1 MKNPI
6 DEMRDLIEKLNYY
19 TKLYDEGK
27 SPISDKEWDDMYFH
41 LEKLEE
47 ETGISLGNSPTIHVD
62 YQVVNQLKK
71 VKHNHPMLSLDK
83 TKSEDDVV
91 AFLAGH
97 DGIAM
102 AKMDGLTCSL
112 YYEEGLLTSAETRGN
127 GEVGEDILQNIVRV
141 KGVPIEIPFKDK
153 LVIDGEVICTYE
165 DFEDFS
171 STYKNPR
178 NFASGS
184 IRLLDSRASAQR
196 KLTFVAWDCITGLDE
211 CKYLS
216 EKIAHLD
223 SLGFIIV
230 PFLILPVNS
239 SDKINQAISL
249 IKDMAKAFS
258 YPIDGI
264 VFKYDDCAYYQ
275 SLGATEHHFRG
286 GLAYKFYD
294 EEYETYLRNIEWSM
308 GKTGILT
315 PVAIYDDVD
324 TDDSIINRAS
334 LHNLNIMKQLL
345 GDYPFKGEKIWVCKQ
360 NEIIPQVVRAESLRE
375 NFVNG
380 NKSLDKIY
388 SIIED
393 RLLIPPTKCPI
404 CGGDTY
410 IKDDFLYCGNPN
422 CDGKFIN
429 QLEHFCG
436 KKGLDIK
443 GLSEATLQ
451 KLVDWG
457 WVGNYQELF
466 SLSNF
471 RDEWVKKPGFGEK
484 SVDKLL
490 STIEEARHCE
500 LWQFISALSIP
511 LIGSTYAKEI
521 AKRSMDWF
529 CFRECVEKNYD
540 FTAWE
545 RFGYEMNESLHRF
558 NYSQADDLAYKIL
571 DIHNSL
577 WIDPQATTPVIKFSE
592 INGKTFV
599 VTGAVHQFKNRDEVK
614 IAIETRGGKV
624 TNSVTKNTNY
634 LINNDI
640 NSTSS
645 KNVKAK
651 QLGIPIITEEQ
662 LIAML

>member
-1 MKNPI
+1 MNPV

-47 ETGISLGNSPTIHVD
+47 ETGISLGNSPTIHID

-83 TKSEDDVV
+83 TKSEDEVV
-91 AFLAGH
+91 EFLAGH

-112 YYEEGLLTSAETRGN
+112 CYEDGLLISAETRGN
-127 GEVGEDILQNIVRV
+127 GEIGEDILQNIVRV

-153 LVIDGEVICTYE
+153 LVVDGEVICTYE

-184 IRLLDSRASAQR
+184 IRLLDSRASSQR
-196 KLTFVAWDCITGLDE
+196 RLTFVAWDCITGLDE
-211 CKYLS
+211 YKNLS
-216 EKIAHLD
+216 QKIIHLD

-230 PFLILPVNS
+230 PFLVLPINN
-239 SDKINQAISL
+239 SDKINHAISL
-249 IKDMAKAFS
+249 IKGMAKDFS

-264 VFKYDDCAYYQ
+264 VFKYNNCEYYQ

-286 GLAYKFYD
+286 GLAFKFYD
-294 EEYETYLRNIEWSM
+294 EEYETNLKDIEWSM

-334 LHNLNIMKQLL
+334 LHNLNIMNQLL
-345 GDYPFKGEKIWVCKQ
+345 GKPYKGQKIWVCKQ
-360 NEIIPQVVRAESLRE
+360 NEIIPQVV
-375 NFVNG
+375 
-380 NKSLDKIY
+380 KSEISDAALTYID
-388 SIIED
+388 
-393 RLLIPPTKCPI
+393 IPAKCPV
-404 CGGDTY
+404 CGSDTY
-410 IKDDFLYCGNPN
+410 VKDDFLYCSNPN

-429 QLEHFCG
+429 QLVHFCG

-457 WVGNYQELF
+457 WINNYQELF

-471 RDEWVKKPGFGEK
+471 RDEWIKKPGFGQK

-521 AKRSMDWF
+521 AKKCKDWF
-529 CFRECVEKNYD
+529 SFREYIEKNYD
-540 FTAWE
+540 FTAWD
-545 RFGYEMNESLHRF
+545 RFGYEMNDSLHRF

-577 WIDPQATTPVIKFSE
+577 WVDPQAITPTIKFSE
-592 INGKTFV
+592 VNGKTFV
-599 VTGAVHQFKNRDEVK
+599 ITGAVRQFQNRDEVK
-614 IAIETRGGKV
+614 AAIETHGGKV
-624 TNSVTKNTNY
+624 TASVSKNTDY

-645 KNVKAK
+645 KNIKAK

>member
-1 MKNPI
+1 MNPI
-6 DEMRDLIEKLNYY
+6 DEMRELIDKLNYY
-19 TKLYDEGK
+19 TKLYDEGE

-41 LEKLEE
+41 LEELEE
-47 ETGISLGNSPTIHVD
+47 KTGISLGNSPTIHVD
-62 YQVVNQLKK
+62 YRVVNQLRK

-91 AFLAGH
+91 AFLSGH
-97 DGIAM
+97 NGIAM

-112 YYEEGLLTSAETRGN
+112 CYEEGLLVSAETRGN
-127 GEVGEDILQNIVRV
+127 GEIGEDILQNIVRV

-153 LVIDGEVICTYE
+153 LVVDGEVICTYE

-184 IRLLDSRASAQR
+184 IRLLDSRASSQR
-196 KLTFVAWDCITGLDE
+196 RLTFVAWDCITGLDE
-211 CKYLS
+211 CKNLS
-216 EKIAHLD
+216 EKILRLD
-223 SLGFIIV
+223 DLGFIIV

-239 SDKINQAISL
+239 SDKIDHAISL
-249 IKDMAKAFS
+249 IKGMAKDFS

-264 VFKYDDCAYYQ
+264 VFKYNDCAYYQ

-286 GLAYKFYD
+286 GLAFKFYD
-294 EEYETYLRNIEWSM
+294 EEYETYLRDIEWGL
-308 GKTGILT
+308 GKTGQIT

-324 TDDSIINRAS
+324 TDGSIINRAS

-345 GDYPFKGEKIWVCKQ
+345 GKPYKGQKIWVCKQ
-360 NEIIPQVVRAESLRE
+360 NEIIPQVVRSE
-375 NFVNG
+375 
-380 NKSLDKIY
+380 KSNVALTYID
-388 SIIED
+388 
-393 RLLIPPTKCPI
+393 IPAKCPV

-410 IKDDFLYCGNPN
+410 IQDDILYCGNPH
-422 CDGKFIN
+422 CDGKFVN
-429 QLEHFCG
+429 LLCHFVG

-471 RDEWVKKPGFGEK
+471 HDEWVEQPGFGPK

-490 STIEEARHCE
+490 ATIDRARDCE
-500 LWQFISALSIP
+500 LWQFIASLSIP
-511 LIGSTYAKEI
+511 LIGTTYAKEI
-521 AKRSMDWF
+521 AKRCKDWF
-529 CFRECVEKNYD
+529 SFRECIGKNYD
-540 FTAWE
+540 FTTWD
-545 RFGYEMNESLHRF
+545 RFGYEINDSIHSFDYKE
-558 NYSQADDLAYKIL
+558 ADGLAYKVL
-571 DIHNSL
+571 TIHNSL
-577 WIDPQATTPVIKFSE
+577 WIDPTETVSTVKFSE
-592 INGKTFV
+592 IAGKTFV
-599 VTGAVHQFKNRDEVK
+599 ITGAVHTFKNRDEVK
-614 IAIETRGGKV
+614 VAIETRGGKV
-624 TNSVTKNTNY
+624 TGSVSKNTNY
-634 LINNDI
+634 LVNNDI

>member
-1 MKNPI
+1 MNPV

-83 TKSEDDVV
+83 TKSEDEVV
-91 AFLAGH
+91 EFLAGH

-112 YYEEGLLTSAETRGN
+112 CYEDGLLISAETRGN
-127 GEVGEDILQNIVRV
+127 GEIGEDILQNIVRV

-153 LVIDGEVICTYE
+153 LVVDGEVICTYE

-184 IRLLDSRASAQR
+184 IRLLDSRASSQR
-196 KLTFVAWDCITGLDE
+196 RLTFVAWDCITGLDE
-211 CKYLS
+211 YKNLS
-216 EKIAHLD
+216 QKIIHLA

-230 PFLILPVNS
+230 PFLVLPINN
-239 SDKINQAISL
+239 SDKINHAISL
-249 IKDMAKAFS
+249 IKGMAKEFS

-264 VFKYDDCAYYQ
+264 VFKYNNCEYYQ

-286 GLAYKFYD
+286 GLAFKFYD
-294 EEYETYLRNIEWSM
+294 EEYETNLKDIEWSM

-334 LHNLNIMKQLL
+334 LHNLNIMNQLL
-345 GDYPFKGEKIWVCKQ
+345 GKPYKGQKIWVCKQ
-360 NEIIPQVVRAESLRE
+360 NEIIPQVVRGERSDAALTYI
-375 NFVNG
+375 
-380 NKSLDKIY
+380 D
-388 SIIED
+388 
-393 RLLIPPTKCPI
+393 IPAKCPV
-404 CGGDTY
+404 CGSDTY
-410 IKDDFLYCGNPN
+410 VKDDFLYCSNPN

-429 QLEHFCG
+429 QLVHFSG

-457 WVGNYQELF
+457 WINNYQELF

-471 RDEWVKKPGFGEK
+471 RDEWIKKPGFGQK

-521 AKRSMDWF
+521 AKKCKDWF
-529 CFRECVEKNYD
+529 SFREYIEKNYD
-540 FTAWE
+540 FTAWD
-545 RFGYEMNESLHRF
+545 RFGYEMNDSLHRF

-577 WIDPQATTPVIKFSE
+577 WVDPQATIEKTESAILNKNFVITGRLLLIQNREKL
-592 INGKTFV
+592 INIVEEK
-599 VTGAVHQFKNRDEVK
+599 
-614 IAIETRGGKV
+614 GGKV
-624 TNSVTKNTNY
+624 QSS
-634 LINNDI
+634 I
-640 NSTSS
+640 SS
-645 KNVKAK
+645 KTTYLVCNDLNSASTKFKKAK
-651 QLGIPIITEEQ
+651 ELNIPVISEEE
-662 LIAML
+662 LLKMCDYKI

>member
-1 MKNPI
+1 MNPV
-6 DEMRDLIEKLNYY
+6 DEMRDLIKKLNYY

-47 ETGISLGNSPTIHVD
+47 ETGISLGNSPTIHID

-83 TKSEDDVV
+83 TKSEDEVV
-91 AFLAGH
+91 EFLAGH

-112 YYEEGLLTSAETRGN
+112 CYENGLLISAETRGN
-127 GEVGEDILQNIVRV
+127 GETGEDILQNIVRV

-153 LVIDGEVICTYE
+153 LVVDGEVICTYE

-184 IRLLDSRASAQR
+184 IRLLDSRASSQR
-196 KLTFVAWDCITGLDE
+196 RLTFVAWDCITGLDE
-211 CKYLS
+211 YKNLS
-216 EKIAHLD
+216 QKIIHLD

-230 PFLILPVNS
+230 PFLVLPINN
-239 SDKINQAISL
+239 SDKINHAISL
-249 IKDMAKAFS
+249 IKGMAKDFS

-264 VFKYDDCAYYQ
+264 VFKYNNCEYYQ

-286 GLAYKFYD
+286 GLAFKFYD
-294 EEYETYLRNIEWSM
+294 EEYETNLKDIEWSM

-334 LHNLNIMKQLL
+334 LHNLNIMNQLL
-345 GDYPFKGEKIWVCKQ
+345 GKPYKGQKIWVCKQ
-360 NEIIPQVVRAESLRE
+360 NEIIPQVVRSER
-375 NFVNG
+375 
-380 NKSLDKIY
+380 LDAALTYI
-388 SIIED
+388 D
-393 RLLIPPTKCPI
+393 IPAKCPV
-404 CGGDTY
+404 CGSDTY
-410 IKDDFLYCGNPN
+410 IKDDFLYCSNPN

-429 QLEHFCG
+429 QLVHFCG

-457 WVGNYQELF
+457 WINNYQELF

-471 RDEWVKKPGFGEK
+471 RDEWIKKTGFGQK

-490 STIEEARHCE
+490 STIEEVRYCE

-521 AKRSMDWF
+521 AKKCKDWF
-529 CFRECVEKNYD
+529 SFREYVEKNYD
-540 FTAWE
+540 FTAWD
-545 RFGYEMNESLHRF
+545 RFGYEMNDSLHRF

-577 WIDPQATTPVIKFSE
+577 WVDPQATTQTIKFSE
-592 INGKTFV
+592 VNGKTFV
-599 VTGAVHQFKNRDEVK
+599 ITGAVRQFQNRDEVK
-614 IAIETRGGKV
+614 AAIETHGGKV
-624 TNSVTKNTNY
+624 TASVSKNTDY

-645 KNVKAK
+645 KNIKAK

>member
-1 MKNPI
+1 MNPV
-6 DEMRDLIEKLNYY
+6 DEMRDLIEKLNHY

-47 ETGISLGNSPTIHVD
+47 ETGISLGNSPTIHID
-62 YQVVNQLKK
+62 YKVVNQLKK

-83 TKSEDDVV
+83 TKSEDEVV
-91 AFLAGH
+91 EFLAGH

-112 YYEEGLLTSAETRGN
+112 CYEDGLLISAETRGN
-127 GEVGEDILQNIVRV
+127 GEIGEDILQNIVRV

-153 LVIDGEVICTYE
+153 LVVDGEVICTYE

-184 IRLLDSRASAQR
+184 IRLLDSRASSQR
-196 KLTFVAWDCITGLDE
+196 RLTFVAWDCITGLDE
-211 CKYLS
+211 YKNLS
-216 EKIAHLD
+216 QKIIHLD

-230 PFLILPVNS
+230 PFLVLPINNS
-239 SDKINQAISL
+239 NKINHAISL
-249 IKDMAKAFS
+249 IKDMAKDFS

-264 VFKYDDCAYYQ
+264 VFKYNNCEYYQ

-286 GLAYKFYD
+286 GLAFKFYD
-294 EEYETYLRNIEWSM
+294 EEYETNLKDIEWSM

-334 LHNLNIMKQLL
+334 LHNLNIMNQLL
-345 GDYPFKGEKIWVCKQ
+345 GKPYKGQKIWVCKQ
-360 NEIIPQVVRAESLRE
+360 NEIIPQVVRSER
-375 NFVNG
+375 
-380 NKSLDKIY
+380 LDAALTYI
-388 SIIED
+388 D
-393 RLLIPPTKCPI
+393 IPAKCPV
-404 CGGDTY
+404 CGSNTY
-410 IKDDFLYCGNPN
+410 VKDDFLYCSNPN

-429 QLEHFCG
+429 QLVHFCG

-457 WVGNYQELF
+457 WINNYQELF

-471 RDEWVKKPGFGEK
+471 RDEWIKKPGFGQK

-490 STIEEARHCE
+490 STIEEVRYCE

-521 AKRSMDWF
+521 AKKCKDWF
-529 CFRECVEKNYD
+529 SFREYIEKNYN
-540 FTAWE
+540 FTDWD
-545 RFGYEMNESLHRF
+545 RFGYEMNDSLHRF

-577 WIDPQATTPVIKFSE
+577 WVDPQATMPTIKFSE
-592 INGKTFV
+592 VNGKIFV
-599 VTGAVHQFKNRDEVK
+599 ITGATRQFQNRDEVK
-614 IAIETRGGKV
+614 AIIEARGGKV
-624 TNSVTKNTNY
+624 TASVSKNTDY

-640 NSTSS
+640 NSTSN
-645 KNVKAK
+645 KNIKAK

>member
-1 MKNPI
+1 MNPV

-47 ETGISLGNSPTIHVD
+47 ETGISLGNSPTIHID

-83 TKSEDDVV
+83 TKSEDEVV
-91 AFLAGH
+91 EFLAGH

-112 YYEEGLLTSAETRGN
+112 CYENGLLISAETRGN
-127 GEVGEDILQNIVRV
+127 GETGEDILQNIVRV

-153 LVIDGEVICTYE
+153 LVVDGEVICTYE

-184 IRLLDSRASAQR
+184 IRLLDSRASSQR
-196 KLTFVAWDCITGLDE
+196 RLTFVAWDCITGLDE
-211 CKYLS
+211 YKNLS
-216 EKIAHLD
+216 QKIIHLD

-230 PFLILPVNS
+230 PFLVLPINN
-239 SDKINQAISL
+239 SDKINHAISL
-249 IKDMAKAFS
+249 IKGMAKDFS

-264 VFKYDDCAYYQ
+264 VFKYNNCEYYQ

-286 GLAYKFYD
+286 GLAFKFYD
-294 EEYETYLRNIEWSM
+294 EEYETNLKDIEWSM

-334 LHNLNIMKQLL
+334 LHNLNIMNQLL
-345 GDYPFKGEKIWVCKQ
+345 GKPYKGQKIWVCKQ
-360 NEIIPQVVRAESLRE
+360 NEIIPQVVRSER
-375 NFVNG
+375 
-380 NKSLDKIY
+380 LDAALTYI
-388 SIIED
+388 D
-393 RLLIPPTKCPI
+393 IPAKCPV
-404 CGGDTY
+404 CGSDTY
-410 IKDDFLYCGNPN
+410 IKDDFLYCSNPN

-429 QLEHFCG
+429 QLVHFCG

-457 WVGNYQELF
+457 WINNYQELF

-471 RDEWVKKPGFGEK
+471 RDEWIKKTGFGQK

-490 STIEEARHCE
+490 STIEEVRYCE

-521 AKRSMDWF
+521 AKKCKDWF
-529 CFRECVEKNYD
+529 SFREYVEKNYD
-540 FTAWE
+540 FTAWD
-545 RFGYEMNESLHRF
+545 RFGYEMNDSLHRF

-577 WIDPQATTPVIKFSE
+577 WVDPQATTQTIKFSE
-592 INGKTFV
+592 VNGKTFV
-599 VTGAVHQFKNRDEVK
+599 ITGAVRQFQNRDEVK
-614 IAIETRGGKV
+614 AAIETHGGKV
-624 TNSVTKNTNY
+624 TASVSKNTDY

-645 KNVKAK
+645 KNIKAK

>member
-1 MKNPI
+1 MNPV

-41 LEKLEE
+41 LEKLEK
-47 ETGISLGNSPTIHVD
+47 ETGISLGNSPTIHID

-83 TKSEDDVV
+83 TKSEDEVV
-91 AFLAGH
+91 EFLAGH

-112 YYEEGLLTSAETRGN
+112 CYEDGLLISAETRGN
-127 GEVGEDILQNIVRV
+127 GEIGEDILQNIVRV

-153 LVIDGEVICTYE
+153 LVVDGEVICTYE

-184 IRLLDSRASAQR
+184 IRLLDSRASSQR
-196 KLTFVAWDCITGLDE
+196 RLTFVAWDCITGLDE
-211 CKYLS
+211 YKNLS
-216 EKIAHLD
+216 QKIIHLD

-230 PFLILPVNS
+230 PFLVLPINN
-239 SDKINQAISL
+239 SDKINHAISL
-249 IKDMAKAFS
+249 IKGMAKDFS

-264 VFKYDDCAYYQ
+264 VFKYNNCKYYQ

-286 GLAYKFYD
+286 GLAFKFYD
-294 EEYETYLRNIEWSM
+294 EEYETNLKDIEWSM

-334 LHNLNIMKQLL
+334 LHNLNIMNQLL
-345 GDYPFKGEKIWVCKQ
+345 GKPYKGQKIWVCKQ
-360 NEIIPQVVRAESLRE
+360 NEIIPQVVRSER
-375 NFVNG
+375 
-380 NKSLDKIY
+380 LDAALIY
-388 SIIED
+388 ID
-393 RLLIPPTKCPI
+393 IPAKCPI
-404 CGGDTY
+404 CGSDTY
-410 IKDDFLYCGNPN
+410 VKDDFLYCSNPN

-429 QLEHFCG
+429 QLVHFCG

-457 WVGNYQELF
+457 WINNYQELF

-471 RDEWVKKPGFGEK
+471 RDEWIKKPGFGQK

-490 STIEEARHCE
+490 STIEEVRYCE

-521 AKRSMDWF
+521 AKKCKDWF
-529 CFRECVEKNYD
+529 SFREYVEKNYD
-540 FTAWE
+540 FTAWD
-545 RFGYEMNESLHRF
+545 RFGYEMNDSLHRF

-577 WIDPQATTPVIKFSE
+577 WIDPQATMPTIKFSE
-592 INGKTFV
+592 VNGKIFV
-599 VTGAVHQFKNRDEVK
+599 ITGATRQFQNRDEVK
-614 IAIETRGGKV
+614 AAIEAHGGKV
-624 TNSVTKNTNY
+624 TASVSKNTDY

-645 KNVKAK
+645 KNIKAK

>member
-1 MKNPI
+1 MNPV
-6 DEMRDLIEKLNYY
+6 DEMRDLIEKLNHY

-47 ETGISLGNSPTIHVD
+47 ETGISLGNSPTIHID

-83 TKSEDDVV
+83 TKSEDEVV
-91 AFLAGH
+91 EFLAGH

-112 YYEEGLLTSAETRGN
+112 CYEDGLLISAETRGN
-127 GEVGEDILQNIVRV
+127 GEIGEDILQNIVRV

-153 LVIDGEVICTYE
+153 LVVDGEVICTYE

-184 IRLLDSRASAQR
+184 IRLLDSRASSQR
-196 KLTFVAWDCITGLDE
+196 RLTFVAWDCITGLDE
-211 CKYLS
+211 YKNLS
-216 EKIAHLD
+216 QKIIHLD

-230 PFLILPVNS
+230 PFLVLPINN
-239 SDKINQAISL
+239 SDKINHAISL
-249 IKDMAKAFS
+249 IKGMAKDFS

-264 VFKYDDCAYYQ
+264 VFKYNNCEYYQ

-286 GLAYKFYD
+286 GLAFKFYD
-294 EEYETYLRNIEWSM
+294 EEYETNLKDIEWSM

-334 LHNLNIMKQLL
+334 LHNLNIMNQIL
-345 GDYPFKGEKIWVCKQ
+345 GKPYKGQKIWVCKQ
-360 NEIIPQVVRAESLRE
+360 NEIIPQVV
-375 NFVNG
+375 
-380 NKSLDKIY
+380 KSERSDAALTYID
-388 SIIED
+388 
-393 RLLIPPTKCPI
+393 IPAKCPI
-404 CGGDTY
+404 CGSDTY
-410 IKDDFLYCGNPN
+410 IKDDFLYCSNPN

-429 QLEHFCG
+429 QLVHFCG

-457 WVGNYQELF
+457 WINNYQELF

-471 RDEWVKKPGFGEK
+471 RDEWIKKPGFGQK

-490 STIEEARHCE
+490 STIEEVRYCE

-521 AKRSMDWF
+521 AKKCKDWF
-529 CFRECVEKNYD
+529 SFREYIEKNYD
-540 FTAWE
+540 FTDWD
-545 RFGYEMNESLHRF
+545 RFGYEMNDSLHRF

-577 WIDPQATTPVIKFSE
+577 WIDPQGTTPTIKFSE
-592 INGKTFV
+592 VNGKTFV
-599 VTGAVHQFKNRDEVK
+599 ITGAVHQFQNRDEVK
-614 IAIETRGGKV
+614 TVIETHGGKV
-624 TNSVTKNTNY
+624 TASVSKNTDY

-645 KNVKAK
+645 KNIKAK

>member
-1 MKNPI
+1 MNPV

-41 LEKLEE
+41 LKKLEE

-83 TKSEDDVV
+83 TKSEDEVV
-91 AFLAGH
+91 EFLAGH

-112 YYEEGLLTSAETRGN
+112 CYEDGLLISAETRGN
-127 GEVGEDILQNIVRV
+127 GEIGEDILQNIVRV

-153 LVIDGEVICTYE
+153 LVVDGEVICTYE

-184 IRLLDSRASAQR
+184 IRLLDSRASSQR
-196 KLTFVAWDCITGLDE
+196 RLTFVAWDCITGLDE
-211 CKYLS
+211 YKNLS
-216 EKIAHLD
+216 QKIIHLD

-230 PFLILPVNS
+230 PFLVLPINN
-239 SDKINQAISL
+239 SDKINHAISL
-249 IKDMAKAFS
+249 IKGMAKDFS

-264 VFKYDDCAYYQ
+264 VFKYNNCEYYQ

-286 GLAYKFYD
+286 GLAFKFYD
-294 EEYETYLRNIEWSM
+294 EEYETNLKDIEWSM

-334 LHNLNIMKQLL
+334 LHNLNIMNQLL
-345 GDYPFKGEKIWVCKQ
+345 GKPYKGQKIWVCKQ
-360 NEIIPQVVRAESLRE
+360 NEIIPQVVRSER
-375 NFVNG
+375 
-380 NKSLDKIY
+380 LDAALTYI
-388 SIIED
+388 D
-393 RLLIPPTKCPI
+393 IPAKCPV
-404 CGGDTY
+404 CGSDTY
-410 IKDDFLYCGNPN
+410 IKDDFLYCSNPN

-429 QLEHFCG
+429 QLVHFCG

-457 WVGNYQELF
+457 WINNYQELF

-471 RDEWVKKPGFGEK
+471 RDEWIKKPGFGQK

-521 AKRSMDWF
+521 AKKCKDWF
-529 CFRECVEKNYD
+529 SFREYIEKNYD
-540 FTAWE
+540 FTDWD
-545 RFGYEMNESLHRF
+545 RFGYEMNDSLHRF

-577 WIDPQATTPVIKFSE
+577 WVDPQVTMPTIKFSE
-592 INGKTFV
+592 VNGKTFV
-599 VTGAVHQFKNRDEVK
+599 ITGAVRQFQNRDEVK
-614 IAIETRGGKV
+614 AAIEAHGGKV
-624 TNSVTKNTNY
+624 TASVSKNTDY

-645 KNVKAK
+645 KNIKAK

>member
-1 MKNPI
+1 MNPV
-6 DEMRDLIEKLNYY
+6 DEMRDLIEKLNHY

-41 LEKLEE
+41 LKKLEE
-47 ETGISLGNSPTIHVD
+47 ETGISLGNSPTIHID

-83 TKSEDDVV
+83 TKSEDEVV
-91 AFLAGH
+91 EFLAGH
-97 DGIAM
+97 EGIAM

-112 YYEEGLLTSAETRGN
+112 CYEDGLLISAETRGN
-127 GEVGEDILQNIVRV
+127 GEIGEDILQNIVRV

-153 LVIDGEVICTYE
+153 LVVDGEVICTYE

-184 IRLLDSRASAQR
+184 IRLLDSRASSQR
-196 KLTFVAWDCITGLDE
+196 RLTFVAWDCITGLDE
-211 CKYLS
+211 YKNLS
-216 EKIAHLD
+216 QKIIHLD

-230 PFLILPVNS
+230 PFLVLPINN
-239 SDKINQAISL
+239 SDKINHAISL
-249 IKDMAKAFS
+249 IKGMAKDFS

-264 VFKYDDCAYYQ
+264 VFKYNNCEYYR

-286 GLAYKFYD
+286 GLAFKFYD
-294 EEYETYLRNIEWSM
+294 EEYETNLKDIEWSM

-334 LHNLNIMKQLL
+334 LHNLNIMNQLL
-345 GDYPFKGEKIWVCKQ
+345 GKPYKGQKIWVCKQ
-360 NEIIPQVVRAESLRE
+360 NEIIPQVVRSERSDAALTYI
-375 NFVNG
+375 
-380 NKSLDKIY
+380 D
-388 SIIED
+388 
-393 RLLIPPTKCPI
+393 IPAKCPV
-404 CGGDTY
+404 CGSDTY
-410 IKDDFLYCGNPN
+410 VKDDFLYCSNPN

-429 QLEHFCG
+429 QLVHFCG

-457 WVGNYQELF
+457 WINNYQELF

-471 RDEWVKKPGFGEK
+471 RDEWIKKSGFGQK

-521 AKRSMDWF
+521 AKKCKDWF
-529 CFRECVEKNYD
+529 SFREYVEKNYD
-540 FTAWE
+540 FTAWD
-545 RFGYEMNESLHRF
+545 RFGYEMNDSLHRF
-558 NYSQADDLAYKIL
+558 NYSQANDLAYKIL

-577 WIDPQATTPVIKFSE
+577 WVDPQATTQTIKFSE
-592 INGKTFV
+592 VNGKTFV
-599 VTGAVHQFKNRDEVK
+599 ITGAVRQFQNRDEVK
-614 IAIETRGGKV
+614 AAIETHGGKV
-624 TNSVTKNTNY
+624 TASVSKNTDY

-645 KNVKAK
+645 KNIKAK

>member
-1 MKNPI
+1 MNPI
-6 DEMRDLIEKLNYY
+6 DEMNELIEKLNYY
-19 TKLYDEGK
+19 TKLYDEGN
-27 SPISDKEWDDMYFH
+27 PAISDKEWDDMYFRLEQ
-41 LEKLEE
+41 LEK
-47 ETGISLGNSPTIHVD
+47 ETGITLANSPTAKID
-62 YQVVNQLKK
+62 YQVVNKLNK
-71 VKHNHPMLSLDK
+71 VTHNHPMLSLDK
-83 TKSEDDVV
+83 TKSIDDVLI
-91 AFLAGH
+91 FLNKK
-97 DGIAM
+97 DGIVM
-102 AKMDGLTCSL
+102 AKMDGLTCSIRYL
-112 YYEEGLLTSAETRGN
+112 DGKLVSAETRGN
-127 GEVGEDILQNIVRV
+127 GIIGEDITHNIKFV
-141 KGVPIEIPFKDK
+141 KDVPLEIPIKNE
-153 LVIDGEVICTYE
+153 VIVDGEVICNYE

-184 IRLLDSRASAQR
+184 IRLLDSRASSQR
-196 KLTFVAWDCITGLDE
+196 RLTFVAWDCITGLDE
-211 CKYLS
+211 CKTLS
-216 EKIAHLD
+216 EKLVKLGN
-223 SLGFIIV
+223 LGFMFV
-230 PFLILPVNS
+230 PFLVLPADMTTNTAH
-239 SDKINQAISL
+239 IEHAISL
-249 IKDMAKAFS
+249 IKKNAQDYFD
-258 YPIDGI
+258 PIDGI

-294 EEYETYLRNIEWSM
+294 EEYETNLRDIEWSM

-334 LHNLNIMKQLL
+334 LHNLNIMNQLL
-345 GDYPFKGEKIWVCKQ
+345 GKPYKGQKIWVCKQ
-360 NEIIPQVVRAESLRE
+360 NEIIPQVV
-375 NFVNG
+375 
-380 NKSLDKIY
+380 KSEKSNVALTYID
-388 SIIED
+388 
-393 RLLIPPTKCPI
+393 IPAKCPV

-410 IKDDFLYCGNPN
+410 VKDDFLYCGNLN

-429 QLEHFCG
+429 QLVHFCG

-592 INGKTFV
+592 VNGKTFV
-599 VTGAVHQFKNRDEVK
+599 VTGSVHQFKNRDEVK

>member
-1 MKNPI
+1 MNPV

-27 SPISDKEWDDMYFH
+27 SPISDKKWDDMYFH
-41 LEKLEE
+41 LKKLEE

-83 TKSEDDVV
+83 TKSEDEVV
-91 AFLAGH
+91 EFLAGH

-112 YYEEGLLTSAETRGN
+112 CYEDGLLISAETRGN
-127 GEVGEDILQNIVRV
+127 GEIGEDILQNIVRV

-153 LVIDGEVICTYE
+153 LVVDGEVICTYE

-196 KLTFVAWDCITGLDE
+196 RLTFVAWDCITGLDE
-211 CKYLS
+211 HKNLS
-216 EKIAHLD
+216 QKIIHLD

-230 PFLILPVNS
+230 PFLVLPINN
-239 SDKINQAISL
+239 SDKINHAISL
-249 IKDMAKAFS
+249 IKGMAKDFS

-264 VFKYDDCAYYQ
+264 VFKYNNCEYYQ

-286 GLAYKFYD
+286 GLAFKFYD
-294 EEYETYLRNIEWSM
+294 EEYETNLKDIEWSM

-334 LHNLNIMKQLL
+334 LHNLNIMNQLL
-345 GDYPFKGEKIWVCKQ
+345 GKPYKGQKIWVCKQ
-360 NEIIPQVVRAESLRE
+360 NEIIPQVV
-375 NFVNG
+375 
-380 NKSLDKIY
+380 KSEISDAALTYID
-388 SIIED
+388 
-393 RLLIPPTKCPI
+393 IPAKRPV
-404 CGGDTY
+404 CGSDTY
-410 IKDDFLYCGNPN
+410 VKDDFLYCSNPN

-429 QLEHFCG
+429 QLVHFCG

-457 WVGNYQELF
+457 WINNYQELF
-466 SLSNF
+466 SLYNF
-471 RDEWVKKPGFGEK
+471 RDEWVKKPGFGQK

-490 STIEEARHCE
+490 STIEEVRHCE

-521 AKRSMDWF
+521 AKKCKDWF
-529 CFRECVEKNYD
+529 SFREYIEKNYD
-540 FTAWE
+540 FTAWD
-545 RFGYEMNESLHRF
+545 RFGYEMNDSLHRF

-577 WIDPQATTPVIKFSE
+577 WVDPQATIEKTESAILNKNFVITGRLLLIQNREKL
-592 INGKTFV
+592 INIVEEK
-599 VTGAVHQFKNRDEVK
+599 
-614 IAIETRGGKV
+614 GGKV
-624 TNSVTKNTNY
+624 QSS
-634 LINNDI
+634 I
-640 NSTSS
+640 SS
-645 KNVKAK
+645 KTTYLVCNDLNSASTKFKKAK
-651 QLGIPIITEEQ
+651 ELNIPVISEEE
-662 LIAML
+662 LLKMCDYKI

>member
-1 MKNPI
+1 
-6 DEMRDLIEKLNYY
+6 
-19 TKLYDEGK
+19 
-27 SPISDKEWDDMYFH
+27 
-41 LEKLEE
+41 
-47 ETGISLGNSPTIHVD
+47 
-62 YQVVNQLKK
+62 
-71 VKHNHPMLSLDK
+71 MLSLDK
-83 TKSEDDVV
+83 TKSIDDVLV
-91 AFLAGH
+91 FLNKK
-97 DGIAM
+97 DGIVM
-102 AKMDGLTCSL
+102 AKMDGLTCSIRYL
-112 YYEEGLLTSAETRGN
+112 DGKLVSAETRGN
-127 GEVGEDILQNIVRV
+127 GIIGEDITHNIKFV
-141 KGVPIEIPFKDK
+141 KDVPLEIPIKNE
-153 LVIDGEVICTYE
+153 VIVDGEVICNYE

-184 IRLLDSRASAQR
+184 IRLLDSRASSQR
-196 KLTFVAWDCITGLDE
+196 RLTFVAWDCITGLDE
-211 CKYLS
+211 CKTLS
-216 EKIAHLD
+216 EKLVKLGN
-223 SLGFIIV
+223 LGFMFV
-230 PFLILPVNS
+230 PFLVLPADMTTNTAH
-239 SDKINQAISL
+239 IEHAISL
-249 IKDMAKAFS
+249 IKKNAQD
-258 YPIDGI
+258 YLDPIDGI

-294 EEYETYLRNIEWSM
+294 EEYETHLRNIEWSM
-308 GKTGILT
+308 GKTGQLT
-315 PVAIYDDVD
+315 PVAIFDPVDDEESVVE
-324 TDDSIINRAS
+324 RAS
-334 LHNLNIMKQLL
+334 LHNLSIMKQIL
-345 GDYPFKGEKIWVCKQ
+345 GYPYSGQPIKIIKANQ
-360 NEIIPQVVRAESLRE
+360 IIPQVVW
-375 NFVNG
+375 G
-380 NKSLDKIY
+380 QKIEPNPY
-388 SIIED
+388 SYWE
-393 RLLIPPTKCPI
+393 PPCKCPI

-490 STIEEARHCE
+490 FTIEEARHCE

-558 NYSQADDLAYKIL
+558 NYLQADDLAYKIL

-592 INGKTFV
+592 VNGKTFV
-599 VTGAVHQFKNRDEVK
+599 VTGSVHQFKNRDEVK

>member
-1 MKNPI
+1 MNPV
-6 DEMRDLIEKLNYY
+6 DEMRDLIEKLNHY

-47 ETGISLGNSPTIHVD
+47 ETGISLGNSPTIHID

-83 TKSEDDVV
+83 TKSEDEVV
-91 AFLAGH
+91 EFLASH

-112 YYEEGLLTSAETRGN
+112 CYENGLLISAETRGN
-127 GEVGEDILQNIVRV
+127 GETGEDILQNIVRV

-153 LVIDGEVICTYE
+153 LVVDGEVICTYE

-184 IRLLDSRASAQR
+184 IRLLDSRASSQR
-196 KLTFVAWDCITGLDE
+196 RLTFVAWDCITGLDE
-211 CKYLS
+211 YKNLS
-216 EKIAHLD
+216 QKIIHLD
-223 SLGFIIV
+223 NLGFIIV
-230 PFLILPVNS
+230 PFLVLPINS
-239 SDKINQAISL
+239 SDKINHTISL
-249 IKDMAKAFS
+249 IKDMAKDFS

-264 VFKYDDCAYYQ
+264 VFKYNNCEYYQ

-286 GLAYKFYD
+286 GLAFKFYD
-294 EEYETYLRNIEWSM
+294 EEYETNLKDIEWSM

-334 LHNLNIMKQLL
+334 LHNLNIMNQLL
-345 GDYPFKGEKIWVCKQ
+345 GKPYKGQKIWVCKQ
-360 NEIIPQVVRAESLRE
+360 NEIIPQVVRSERSDVALTYI
-375 NFVNG
+375 
-380 NKSLDKIY
+380 D
-388 SIIED
+388 
-393 RLLIPPTKCPI
+393 IPVKCPV
-404 CGGDTY
+404 CGSDTY
-410 IKDDFLYCGNPN
+410 VKDDLVYCSNPS

-429 QLEHFCG
+429 QLVHFCG

-457 WVGNYQELF
+457 WINNYQELF

-471 RDEWVKKPGFGEK
+471 RDEWIKKPGFGQK

-511 LIGSTYAKEI
+511 LIGSTYAKEV
-521 AKRSMDWF
+521 AKKCKDWF
-529 CFRECVEKNYD
+529 SFREYIEKNYD
-540 FTAWE
+540 FTDWD
-545 RFGYEMNESLHRF
+545 RFGYEMNDSLHRF

-577 WIDPQATTPVIKFSE
+577 WIDPQGTTPTIKFSE
-592 INGKTFV
+592 VNGKTFV
-599 VTGAVHQFKNRDEVK
+599 ITGAVRQFQNRDEVK
-614 IAIETRGGKV
+614 AAIETHGGKV
-624 TNSVTKNTNY
+624 TASVSKNTDY

-645 KNVKAK
+645 KNIKAK

>member
-1 MKNPI
+1 MNPV

-41 LEKLEE
+41 LKKLEE
-47 ETGISLGNSPTIHVD
+47 ETGISLGNSPTIHID

-83 TKSEDDVV
+83 TKSEDEVV
-91 AFLAGH
+91 EFLAGH

-112 YYEEGLLTSAETRGN
+112 CYENGLLISAETRGN
-127 GEVGEDILQNIVRV
+127 GEIGEDILQNIVRV

-153 LVIDGEVICTYE
+153 LVVDGEVICTYE

-184 IRLLDSRASAQR
+184 IRLLDSRASSQR
-196 KLTFVAWDCITGLDE
+196 RLTFVAWDCITGLDE
-211 CKYLS
+211 YKNLS
-216 EKIAHLD
+216 QKIIHLD

-230 PFLILPVNS
+230 PLLVLPINN
-239 SDKINQAISL
+239 SDKINHAISL
-249 IKDMAKAFS
+249 IKGMAKDFS

-264 VFKYDDCAYYQ
+264 VFKYNNCEYYQ

-286 GLAYKFYD
+286 GLAFKFYD
-294 EEYETYLRNIEWSM
+294 EEYETNLKDIEWSM

-334 LHNLNIMKQLL
+334 LHNLNIMNQLL
-345 GDYPFKGEKIWVCKQ
+345 GKPYKGQKIWVCKQ
-360 NEIIPQVVRAESLRE
+360 NEIIPQVV
-375 NFVNG
+375 
-380 NKSLDKIY
+380 KSERSDVALTYID
-388 SIIED
+388 
-393 RLLIPPTKCPI
+393 IPAKCPV
-404 CGGDTY
+404 CGSDTY
-410 IKDDFLYCGNPN
+410 VKDDFLYCSNPN

-429 QLEHFCG
+429 QLVHFCG

-457 WVGNYQELF
+457 WINNYQELF

-471 RDEWVKKPGFGEK
+471 RDEWIEKPGFGQK

-521 AKRSMDWF
+521 AKKCKDWF
-529 CFRECVEKNYD
+529 SFREYIEKNYD
-540 FTAWE
+540 FTAWD
-545 RFGYEMNESLHRF
+545 RFGYEMNDSLHRF

-577 WIDPQATTPVIKFSE
+577 WIDPQVTTPTIKFSE
-592 INGKTFV
+592 VNGKTFV
-599 VTGAVHQFKNRDEVK
+599 ITGAVHQFKNRDEVK
-614 IAIETRGGKV
+614 AIIETHGGKV
-624 TNSVTKNTNY
+624 TSSVSKNTDY

-645 KNVKAK
+645 KNIKAK

>member
-1 MKNPI
+1 MKTPI

-19 TKLYDEGK
+19 TKLYDEGHP
-27 SPISDKEWDDMYFH
+27 SISDKEWDDMYFH

-83 TKSEDDVV
+83 TKSENEVA
-91 AFLAGH
+91 AFLANH

-112 YYEEGLLTSAETRGN
+112 FYEDGLLTSAETRGN

-153 LVIDGEVICTYE
+153 LVVDGEVICTYE

-286 GLAYKFYD
+286 GLAFKFYD
-294 EEYETYLRNIEWSM
+294 EEYETYLRDIEWSM

-334 LHNLNIMKQLL
+334 LHNLNIMNQLL
-345 GDYPFKGEKIWVCKQ
+345 GKPYKGQKIWVCKQ
-360 NEIIPQVVRAESLRE
+360 NEIIPQVVRSE
-375 NFVNG
+375 
-380 NKSLDKIY
+380 KSNVALTYID
-388 SIIED
+388 
-393 RLLIPPTKCPI
+393 IPAKCPV

-429 QLEHFCG
+429 LLNHFVG

-457 WVGNYQELF
+457 WVNNYHELF
-466 SLSNF
+466 TLENY
-471 RDEWVKKPGFGEK
+471 RNEWINKPGFGEK

-490 STIEEARHCE
+490 ATIQDARDCE

-511 LIGSTYAKEI
+511 NIGSTYAKEM
-521 AKRSMDWF
+521 AKKEPDWHNI
-529 CFRECVEKNYD
+529 REDIEGGYD
-540 FTAWE
+540 FTNWSG
-545 RFGYEMNESLHRF
+545 FGIVMDESLHNF
-558 NYSQADDLAYKIL
+558 NYKDADELVQNVLYL
-571 DIHNSL
+571 HNSL
-577 WIDPQATTPVIKFSE
+577 WIDPDKPVEKIESAV
-592 INGKTFV
+592 NGKVFV
-599 VTGAVHQFKNRDEVK
+599 VTGAVHTFKNRDEVK
-614 IAIETRGGKV
+614 AAIETKGGKV

>member
-1 MKNPI
+1 MNPV
-6 DEMRDLIEKLNYY
+6 DEMRDLIEKLNHY

-47 ETGISLGNSPTIHVD
+47 ETGISLGNSPTIHID
-62 YQVVNQLKK
+62 YKVVNQLKK

-83 TKSEDDVV
+83 TKSEDEVV
-91 AFLAGH
+91 EFLAGH

-112 YYEEGLLTSAETRGN
+112 CYEDGLLISAETRGN
-127 GEVGEDILQNIVRV
+127 GEIGEDILQNIVRV

-153 LVIDGEVICTYE
+153 LVVDGEVICTYE

-184 IRLLDSRASAQR
+184 IRLLDSRASSQR
-196 KLTFVAWDCITGLDE
+196 RLTFVAWDCITGLDE
-211 CKYLS
+211 YKNLS
-216 EKIAHLD
+216 QKIIHLD

-230 PFLILPVNS
+230 PFLVLPINN
-239 SDKINQAISL
+239 SDKINHAISL
-249 IKDMAKAFS
+249 IKDMAKDFS

-264 VFKYDDCAYYQ
+264 VFKYNNCEYYQ

-286 GLAYKFYD
+286 GLAFKFYD
-294 EEYETYLRNIEWSM
+294 EEYETNLKDIEWSM

-334 LHNLNIMKQLL
+334 LHNLNIMNQLL
-345 GDYPFKGEKIWVCKQ
+345 GKPYKGQKIWVCKQ
-360 NEIIPQVVRAESLRE
+360 NEIIPQVVRSER
-375 NFVNG
+375 
-380 NKSLDKIY
+380 LDAALTYI
-388 SIIED
+388 D
-393 RLLIPPTKCPI
+393 IPAKCPV
-404 CGGDTY
+404 CGSDTY
-410 IKDDFLYCGNPN
+410 VKDDFLYCSNPN

-429 QLEHFCG
+429 QLVHFCG

-457 WVGNYQELF
+457 WINNYQELF

-471 RDEWVKKPGFGEK
+471 RDEWIKKPGFGQK

-490 STIEEARHCE
+490 STIEEVRYCE

-521 AKRSMDWF
+521 AKKCKDWF
-529 CFRECVEKNYD
+529 SFREYIEKNYD
-540 FTAWE
+540 FTDWD
-545 RFGYEMNESLHRF
+545 RFGYEMNDSLHRF

-571 DIHNSL
+571 DVHNSL
-577 WIDPQATTPVIKFSE
+577 WVDPQGTTPIIKFSE
-592 INGKTFV
+592 VNGKTFV
-599 VTGAVHQFKNRDEVK
+599 ITGAVRQFQNRDEVK
-614 IAIETRGGKV
+614 AAIETHGGKV
-624 TNSVTKNTNY
+624 TASVSKNTDY

-645 KNVKAK
+645 KNIKAK

>member
-1 MKNPI
+1 MNPV

-47 ETGISLGNSPTIHVD
+47 ETGISLGNSPTIHID

-83 TKSEDDVV
+83 TKSEDEVV
-91 AFLAGH
+91 EFLAGH

-112 YYEEGLLTSAETRGN
+112 CYEDGLLISAETRGN
-127 GEVGEDILQNIVRV
+127 GEIGEDILQNIVRV

-153 LVIDGEVICTYE
+153 LVVDGEVICTYE

-184 IRLLDSRASAQR
+184 IRLLDSRASSQR
-196 KLTFVAWDCITGLDE
+196 RLTFVAWDCITGLDE
-211 CKYLS
+211 YKNLS
-216 EKIAHLD
+216 QKIIHLD

-230 PFLILPVNS
+230 PFLVLPINN
-239 SDKINQAISL
+239 SDKINHAISL
-249 IKDMAKAFS
+249 IKDMAKDFS

-264 VFKYDDCAYYQ
+264 VFKYNDCEYYQ

-286 GLAYKFYD
+286 GLAFKFYD
-294 EEYETYLRNIEWSM
+294 EEYETNLKDIEWSM

-334 LHNLNIMKQLL
+334 LHNLNIMNQLL
-345 GDYPFKGEKIWVCKQ
+345 GKPYKGQKIWVCKQ
-360 NEIIPQVVRAESLRE
+360 NEIIPQVVRSER
-375 NFVNG
+375 
-380 NKSLDKIY
+380 LDAALTYI
-388 SIIED
+388 D
-393 RLLIPPTKCPI
+393 IPAKCPV
-404 CGGDTY
+404 CGSDTY
-410 IKDDFLYCGNPN
+410 VKDDFLYCSNPN

-429 QLEHFCG
+429 QLVHFCG

-457 WVGNYQELF
+457 WINNYQELF
-466 SLSNF
+466 SLSIF
-471 RDEWVKKPGFGEK
+471 RDEWIKKPGFGQK

-490 STIEEARHCE
+490 STIEEVRYCE

-521 AKRSMDWF
+521 AKKCKDWF
-529 CFRECVEKNYD
+529 SFREYVEKNYD
-540 FTAWE
+540 FTAWD
-545 RFGYEMNESLHRF
+545 RFGYEMNDSLHRF

-577 WIDPQATTPVIKFSE
+577 WVDPQATMPTIKFSE
-592 INGKTFV
+592 VNGKTFV
-599 VTGAVHQFKNRDEVK
+599 ITGAVRQFQNRDEVK
-614 IAIETRGGKV
+614 AAIEAHGGKV
-624 TNSVTKNTNY
+624 TASVSKNTDY

-645 KNVKAK
+645 KNIKAK
-651 QLGIPIITEEQ
+651 QLGVPIITEEQ

>member
-1 MKNPI
+1 MNPV
-6 DEMRDLIEKLNYY
+6 DEMRDLIEKLNHY

-41 LEKLEE
+41 LKKLEE
-47 ETGISLGNSPTIHVD
+47 ETGISLGNSPTIHID

-83 TKSEDDVV
+83 TKSEDEVV
-91 AFLAGH
+91 EFLAGH

-112 YYEEGLLTSAETRGN
+112 CYEDGLLISAETRGN
-127 GEVGEDILQNIVRV
+127 GEIGEDILQNIVRV

-153 LVIDGEVICTYE
+153 LVVDGEVICTYE

-184 IRLLDSRASAQR
+184 IRLLDSRASSQR
-196 KLTFVAWDCITGLDE
+196 RLTFVAWDCITGLDE
-211 CKYLS
+211 YKNLS
-216 EKIAHLD
+216 QKIIHLD

-230 PFLILPVNS
+230 PFLVLPINN
-239 SDKINQAISL
+239 SDKINHAISL
-249 IKDMAKAFS
+249 IKGMAKDFS

-264 VFKYDDCAYYQ
+264 VFKYNNCEYYQ

-286 GLAYKFYD
+286 GLAFKFYD
-294 EEYETYLRNIEWSM
+294 EEHETNLKDIEWSM

-334 LHNLNIMKQLL
+334 LHNLNIMNQLL
-345 GDYPFKGEKIWVCKQ
+345 GKPYKGQKIWVCKQ
-360 NEIIPQVVRAESLRE
+360 NEIIPQVVRSERSDAALTYI
-375 NFVNG
+375 
-380 NKSLDKIY
+380 D
-388 SIIED
+388 
-393 RLLIPPTKCPI
+393 IPAKCPV
-404 CGGDTY
+404 CGSDTY
-410 IKDDFLYCGNPN
+410 VKDDFLYCSNPN

-429 QLEHFCG
+429 QLVHFCG

-457 WVGNYQELF
+457 WINNYQELF

-471 RDEWVKKPGFGEK
+471 RDEWIKKPGFGQK

-521 AKRSMDWF
+521 AKKCKDWF
-529 CFRECVEKNYD
+529 SFREYIEKNYD
-540 FTAWE
+540 FTAWD
-545 RFGYEMNESLHRF
+545 RFGYEMNDSLHRF

-577 WIDPQATTPVIKFSE
+577 WVDPQATTPTIKFSE
-592 INGKTFV
+592 VNGKTFV
-599 VTGAVHQFKNRDEVK
+599 ITGAVRQFQNRDEVK
-614 IAIETRGGKV
+614 AAIETHGGKV
-624 TNSVTKNTNY
+624 TASVSKNTDY

-645 KNVKAK
+645 KNIKAK

>member
-1 MKNPI
+1 
-6 DEMRDLIEKLNYY
+6 
-19 TKLYDEGK
+19 
-27 SPISDKEWDDMYFH
+27 
-41 LEKLEE
+41 
-47 ETGISLGNSPTIHVD
+47 
-62 YQVVNQLKK
+62 
-71 VKHNHPMLSLDK
+71 
-83 TKSEDDVV
+83 
-91 AFLAGH
+91 
-97 DGIAM
+97 
-102 AKMDGLTCSL
+102 MDGLTCSL
-112 YYEEGLLTSAETRGN
+112 CYEDGLLISAETRGN
-127 GEVGEDILQNIVRV
+127 GEIGEDILQNIVRI

-153 LVIDGEVICTYE
+153 LVVDGEVICTYE

-184 IRLLDSRASAQR
+184 IRLLDSRASSQR
-196 KLTFVAWDCITGLDE
+196 RLTFVAWDCITGLDE
-211 CKYLS
+211 YKNLS
-216 EKIAHLD
+216 QKIIHLD

-230 PFLILPVNS
+230 PFLVLPINN
-239 SDKINQAISL
+239 SDKINHAISL
-249 IKDMAKAFS
+249 IKGMAKDFS

-264 VFKYDDCAYYQ
+264 VFKYNNCEYYQ

-286 GLAYKFYD
+286 GLAFKFYD
-294 EEYETYLRNIEWSM
+294 EEYETNLKDIEWSM

-334 LHNLNIMKQLL
+334 LHNLNIMNQLL
-345 GDYPFKGEKIWVCKQ
+345 GKPYKGQKIWVCKQ
-360 NEIIPQVVRAESLRE
+360 NEIIPQVVRSER
-375 NFVNG
+375 
-380 NKSLDKIY
+380 LDAALTYI
-388 SIIED
+388 D
-393 RLLIPPTKCPI
+393 IPAKCPV
-404 CGGDTY
+404 CGSDTY
-410 IKDDFLYCGNPN
+410 AKDDFLYCSNPN

-429 QLEHFCG
+429 QLVHFCG

-457 WVGNYQELF
+457 WINNYQELF

-471 RDEWVKKPGFGEK
+471 RDEWIKKPGFGQK

-490 STIEEARHCE
+490 STIEEVRYCE

-521 AKRSMDWF
+521 AKKCKDWF
-529 CFRECVEKNYD
+529 SFREYIEKNYD
-540 FTAWE
+540 FTAWD
-545 RFGYEMNESLHRF
+545 RFGYEMNDSLHRF

-577 WIDPQATTPVIKFSE
+577 WVDPQATMPTIKFSE
-592 INGKTFV
+592 VNGKIFV
-599 VTGAVHQFKNRDEVK
+599 ITGATRQFQNRDEVK
-614 IAIETRGGKV
+614 TVIETHGGKV
-624 TNSVTKNTNY
+624 TTSVSKNTDY

-645 KNVKAK
+645 KNIKAK

>member
-1 MKNPI
+1 MNPV

-47 ETGISLGNSPTIHVD
+47 ETGISLGNSPTIHID

-83 TKSEDDVV
+83 TKSEDEVV
-91 AFLAGH
+91 EFLAGH

-112 YYEEGLLTSAETRGN
+112 CYENGLLISAETRGN
-127 GEVGEDILQNIVRV
+127 GETGEDILQNIVRV

-153 LVIDGEVICTYE
+153 LVVDGEVICTYE

-184 IRLLDSRASAQR
+184 IRLLDSRASSQR
-196 KLTFVAWDCITGLDE
+196 RLTFVAWDCITGLDE
-211 CKYLS
+211 HKNLS
-216 EKIAHLD
+216 QKIIHLD

-230 PFLILPVNS
+230 PFLVLPINN
-239 SDKINQAISL
+239 SDKINHAISL
-249 IKDMAKAFS
+249 IKGMAKDFS

-264 VFKYDDCAYYQ
+264 VFKYNNCEYYQ

-286 GLAYKFYD
+286 GLAFKFYD
-294 EEYETYLRNIEWSM
+294 EEYETNLKDIEWSM

-334 LHNLNIMKQLL
+334 LHNLNIMNQLL
-345 GDYPFKGEKIWVCKQ
+345 GKPYKGQKIWVCKQ
-360 NEIIPQVVRAESLRE
+360 NEIIPQVVRSER
-375 NFVNG
+375 
-380 NKSLDKIY
+380 LDAALTYI
-388 SIIED
+388 D
-393 RLLIPPTKCPI
+393 IPAKCPV
-404 CGGDTY
+404 CGSDTY
-410 IKDDFLYCGNPN
+410 IKDDFLYCSNPN

-429 QLEHFCG
+429 QLVHFCG

-457 WVGNYQELF
+457 WINNYQELF

-471 RDEWVKKPGFGEK
+471 RDEWIKKTGFGQK

-490 STIEEARHCE
+490 STIEEVRYCE

-521 AKRSMDWF
+521 AKKCKDWF
-529 CFRECVEKNYD
+529 SFREYVEKNYD
-540 FTAWE
+540 FTAWD
-545 RFGYEMNESLHRF
+545 RFGYEMNDSLHRF

-577 WIDPQATTPVIKFSE
+577 WVDPQATTQTIKFSE
-592 INGKTFV
+592 VNGKTFV
-599 VTGAVHQFKNRDEVK
+599 ITGAVRQFQNRDEVK
-614 IAIETRGGKV
+614 AAIETHGGKV
-624 TNSVTKNTNY
+624 TASVSKNTDY

-645 KNVKAK
+645 KNIKAK

>member
-1 MKNPI
+1 MNPV
-6 DEMRDLIEKLNYY
+6 DEMRDLIEKLNHY

-47 ETGISLGNSPTIHVD
+47 ETGISLGNSPTIHID

-83 TKSEDDVV
+83 TKSEDEVV
-91 AFLAGH
+91 EFLAGH

-112 YYEEGLLTSAETRGN
+112 CYEDGLLISAETRGN
-127 GEVGEDILQNIVRV
+127 GEIGEDILQNIVRV

-153 LVIDGEVICTYE
+153 LVVDGEVICTYE

-184 IRLLDSRASAQR
+184 IRLLDSRASSQR
-196 KLTFVAWDCITGLDE
+196 RLTFVAWDCITGLDE
-211 CKYLS
+211 YKNLS
-216 EKIAHLD
+216 QKIIHLD

-230 PFLILPVNS
+230 PFLVLPINN
-239 SDKINQAISL
+239 SDKINHAISL
-249 IKDMAKAFS
+249 IKGMAKDFS

-264 VFKYDDCAYYQ
+264 VFKYNNCEYYQ

-286 GLAYKFYD
+286 GLAFKFYD
-294 EEYETYLRNIEWSM
+294 EEYETNLKDIEWSM

-334 LHNLNIMKQLL
+334 LHNLNIMNQLL
-345 GDYPFKGEKIWVCKQ
+345 GKPYKGQKIWVCKQ
-360 NEIIPQVVRAESLRE
+360 NEIIPQVVRSER
-375 NFVNG
+375 
-380 NKSLDKIY
+380 LDAALTYI
-388 SIIED
+388 D
-393 RLLIPPTKCPI
+393 IPAKCPV
-404 CGGDTY
+404 CGSDTY
-410 IKDDFLYCGNPN
+410 VKDDFLYCSNPN

-429 QLEHFCG
+429 QLVHFCG

-457 WVGNYQELF
+457 WINNYQELF

-471 RDEWVKKPGFGEK
+471 RDEWIKKPGFGQK

-521 AKRSMDWF
+521 AKKCKDWF
-529 CFRECVEKNYD
+529 SFREYVEKNYD
-540 FTAWE
+540 FTAWD
-545 RFGYEMNESLHRF
+545 RFGYEMNDSLHRF

-571 DIHNSL
+571 DVHNSL
-577 WIDPQATTPVIKFSE
+577 WVDPQVTTSTIKVSE
-592 INGKTFV
+592 VNGKTFV
-599 VTGAVHQFKNRDEVK
+599 ITGAVHQFQNRDEVK
-614 IAIETRGGKV
+614 AIIETHGGKV
-624 TNSVTKNTNY
+624 TTSVSKNTDY

-645 KNVKAK
+645 KNIKAK

>member
-1 MKNPI
+1 MNPV

-41 LEKLEE
+41 LKKLEE
-47 ETGISLGNSPTIHVD
+47 ETEISLGNSPTIHVD

-83 TKSEDDVV
+83 TKSEDEVV
-91 AFLAGH
+91 EFLAGH

-112 YYEEGLLTSAETRGN
+112 CYEDGLLISAETRGN
-127 GEVGEDILQNIVRV
+127 GEIGEDILQNIVRV

-153 LVIDGEVICTYE
+153 LVVDGEVICTYE

-184 IRLLDSRASAQR
+184 IRLLDSRASSQR
-196 KLTFVAWDCITGLDE
+196 RLTFVAWDCITGLDE
-211 CKYLS
+211 YKNLS
-216 EKIAHLD
+216 QKIIHLD

-230 PFLILPVNS
+230 PFLVLPINN
-239 SDKINQAISL
+239 SDKINHAISL
-249 IKDMAKAFS
+249 IKGMAKDFS

-264 VFKYDDCAYYQ
+264 VFKYNNCEYYQ

-286 GLAYKFYD
+286 GLAFKFYD
-294 EEYETYLRNIEWSM
+294 EEYETNLKDIEWSM

-334 LHNLNIMKQLL
+334 LHNLNIMNQLL
-345 GDYPFKGEKIWVCKQ
+345 GKPYKGQKICVCKQ
-360 NEIIPQVVRAESLRE
+360 NEIIPQVVRGERSDAALTYI
-375 NFVNG
+375 
-380 NKSLDKIY
+380 D
-388 SIIED
+388 
-393 RLLIPPTKCPI
+393 IPAKCPV
-404 CGGDTY
+404 CGSDTY
-410 IKDDFLYCGNPN
+410 VKDDFLYCSNPN

-429 QLEHFCG
+429 QLVHFCG

-457 WVGNYQELF
+457 WINNYQELF

-471 RDEWVKKPGFGEK
+471 RDEWIKKPGFGQK

-521 AKRSMDWF
+521 AKKCKDWF
-529 CFRECVEKNYD
+529 SFREYIEKNYD
-540 FTAWE
+540 FTAWD
-545 RFGYEMNESLHRF
+545 RFGYEMNDSLHRF

-571 DIHNSL
+571 DVHNSL
-577 WIDPQATTPVIKFSE
+577 WVDPKVTMPTIKFSE
-592 INGKTFV
+592 VNGKTFV
-599 VTGAVHQFKNRDEVK
+599 ITGAVRQFQNRDEVK
-614 IAIETRGGKV
+614 TVIETHGGKV
-624 TNSVTKNTNY
+624 TASVSKNTDY

-645 KNVKAK
+645 KNIKAK

>member
-1 MKNPI
+1 MNPV
-6 DEMRDLIEKLNYY
+6 DEMRDLIEKLNHY

-41 LEKLEE
+41 LKKLEE
-47 ETGISLGNSPTIHVD
+47 ETGISLGNSPTIHID

-83 TKSEDDVV
+83 TKSEDEVV
-91 AFLAGH
+91 EFLAGH

-112 YYEEGLLTSAETRGN
+112 CYEDGLLISAETRGN
-127 GEVGEDILQNIVRV
+127 GEIGEDILQNIVRV

-153 LVIDGEVICTYE
+153 LVVDGEVICTYE

-184 IRLLDSRASAQR
+184 IRLLDSRASSQR
-196 KLTFVAWDCITGLDE
+196 RLTFVAWDCITGLDE
-211 CKYLS
+211 YKNLS
-216 EKIAHLD
+216 QKIIHLD

-230 PFLILPVNS
+230 PFLVLPINN
-239 SDKINQAISL
+239 SDKINHAISL
-249 IKDMAKAFS
+249 IKGMAKDFS

-264 VFKYDDCAYYQ
+264 VFKYNDCEYYQ

-286 GLAYKFYD
+286 GLAFKFYD
-294 EEYETYLRNIEWSM
+294 EEYETNLKDIEWSM

-334 LHNLNIMKQLL
+334 LHNLNIMNQLL
-345 GDYPFKGEKIWVCKQ
+345 GKPYKGQKIWVCKQ
-360 NEIIPQVVRAESLRE
+360 NEIIPQVVRSERSDASLTYI
-375 NFVNG
+375 
-380 NKSLDKIY
+380 D
-388 SIIED
+388 
-393 RLLIPPTKCPI
+393 IPAKCPV
-404 CGGDTY
+404 CGSDTY
-410 IKDDFLYCGNPN
+410 VKDDFLYCSNPN

-429 QLEHFCG
+429 QLVHFCG

-457 WVGNYQELF
+457 WINNYQELF

-471 RDEWVKKPGFGEK
+471 RDEWIKKPGFGQK

-490 STIEEARHCE
+490 STIEEVRYCE

-521 AKRSMDWF
+521 AKKCKDWF
-529 CFRECVEKNYD
+529 SFREYIEKNYD
-540 FTAWE
+540 FTDWD
-545 RFGYEMNESLHRF
+545 RFGYEMNDSLHRF

-577 WIDPQATTPVIKFSE
+577 WIDPQGTTPTIKFSE
-592 INGKTFV
+592 VNGKTFV
-599 VTGAVHQFKNRDEVK
+599 ITGAVHQFQNRDEVK
-614 IAIETRGGKV
+614 AAIETHGGKV
-624 TNSVTKNTNY
+624 TASVSKNTDY

-645 KNVKAK
+645 KNIKAK

>member
-1 MKNPI
+1 MNPV
-6 DEMRDLIEKLNYY
+6 DEMRDLIEKLNHY

-41 LEKLEE
+41 LKKLEE
-47 ETGISLGNSPTIHVD
+47 ETGISLGNSPTIHID

-83 TKSEDDVV
+83 TKSEDEVV
-91 AFLAGH
+91 KFLAGH

-112 YYEEGLLTSAETRGN
+112 CYEDGLLISAETRGN
-127 GEVGEDILQNIVRV
+127 GEIGEDILQNIVRV

-153 LVIDGEVICTYE
+153 LVVDGEVICTYE

-196 KLTFVAWDCITGLDE
+196 RLTFVAWDCITGLDE
-211 CKYLS
+211 HKNLS
-216 EKIAHLD
+216 QKIIHLD

-230 PFLILPVNS
+230 PFLVLPINN
-239 SDKINQAISL
+239 SDKINHAISL
-249 IKDMAKAFS
+249 IKGMAKDFS

-264 VFKYDDCAYYQ
+264 VFKYNNCEYYQ

-286 GLAYKFYD
+286 GLAFKFYD
-294 EEYETYLRNIEWSM
+294 EEYETNLKDIEWSM

-334 LHNLNIMKQLL
+334 LHNLNIMNQLL
-345 GDYPFKGEKIWVCKQ
+345 GKPYKGQKIWVCKQ
-360 NEIIPQVVRAESLRE
+360 NEIIPQVVRSER
-375 NFVNG
+375 
-380 NKSLDKIY
+380 LDAALTYI
-388 SIIED
+388 D
-393 RLLIPPTKCPI
+393 IPAKCPV
-404 CGGDTY
+404 CGSDTY
-410 IKDDFLYCGNPN
+410 VKDDFLYCSNPN

-429 QLEHFCG
+429 QLVHFCG

-457 WVGNYQELF
+457 WINNYQELF

-471 RDEWVKKPGFGEK
+471 RDEWIKKPGFGQK

-490 STIEEARHCE
+490 STIEEVRYCE

-521 AKRSMDWF
+521 AKKCKDWF
-529 CFRECVEKNYD
+529 SFREYVEKNYD
-540 FTAWE
+540 FTAWD
-545 RFGYEMNESLHRF
+545 RFGYEMNDSLHRF

-577 WIDPQATTPVIKFSE
+577 WVDPQAITPTIKFSKV
-592 INGKTFV
+592 NGKTFV
-599 VTGAVHQFKNRDEVK
+599 ITGAVRQFQNRDEVK
-614 IAIETRGGKV
+614 AAIETHGGKV
-624 TNSVTKNTNY
+624 TASVSKNTDY

-645 KNVKAK
+645 KNIKAK

>member
-1 MKNPI
+1 MNPI

-19 TKLYDEGK
+19 TKLYDEGH
-27 SPISDKEWDDMYFH
+27 PAISDKEWDDMYFH

-47 ETGISLGNSPTIHVD
+47 ETGISLGNSPTVHVD

-83 TKSEDDVV
+83 TKSVEEVKN
-91 AFLAGH
+91 FLGEH
-97 DGIAM
+97 YSIAM

-112 YYEEGLLTSAETRGN
+112 CYEDGLLTSAETRGN
-127 GEVGEDILQNIVRV
+127 GEIGEDILQNIVRV
-141 KGVPIEIPFKDK
+141 KGVPIEIPNKNK
-153 LVIDGEVICTYE
+153 LVIDGEIICTYE
-165 DFEDFS
+165 DFKDFS
-171 STYKNPR
+171 DTYKNPR

-184 IRLLDSRASAQR
+184 IRLLDSRASSQR

-211 CKYLS
+211 CKNLS
-216 EKIAHLD
+216 EKILRLD

-230 PFLILPVNS
+230 PFLILPTNIS
-239 SDKINQAISL
+239 ETINHAIYL
-249 IKDMAKAFS
+249 IKDMAKDFS

-264 VFKYDDCAYYQ
+264 VFKYDNCAYYQ

-294 EEYETYLRNIEWSM
+294 EEYETYLRDIEWSM

-324 TDDSIINRAS
+324 TGDSIINRAS
-334 LHNLNIMKQLL
+334 LHNLNITRQLL
-345 GDYPFKGEKIWVCKQ
+345 GKPYKGQRIWVCKQ
-360 NEIIPQVVRAESLRE
+360 NEIIPQVVAGEKT
-375 NFVNG
+375 NVAVTFI
-380 NKSLDKIY
+380 D
-388 SIIED
+388 
-393 RLLIPPTKCPI
+393 IPAKCPI

-410 IKDDFLYCGNPN
+410 VQDDFLYCGNPA

-429 QLEHFCG
+429 KLEHFCG

-471 RDEWVKKPGFGEK
+471 REEWIDKPGFGSR
-484 SVDKLL
+484 SVDNLL
-490 STIEEARHCE
+490 NAIEKAKNCE
-500 LWQFISALSIP
+500 LWKFISALSIP
-511 LIGSTYAKEI
+511 NIGTTYAKEI
-521 AKRSMDWF
+521 ARNKQTWAD
-529 CFRECVEKNYD
+529 FRKDIDNHFD
-540 FTAWE
+540 FSTWDG
-545 RFGYEMNESLHRF
+545 FGYVMDDSLHNF
-558 NYSQADDLAYKIL
+558 DYWEADKLVNEIL
-571 DIHNSL
+571 NIQNTL
-577 WIDPQATTPVIKFSE
+577 WIDPNSSPVENSSSIQ
-592 INGKTFV
+592 GKVFV
-599 VTGAVHQFKNRDEVK
+599 ITGAVHTFKNRDEVK
-614 IAIETRGGKV
+614 AAIEEKGGKV
-624 TNSVTKNTNY
+624 AGSVSKNTDY
-634 LINNDI
+634 LVANDAT
-640 NSTSS
+640 SGSS

-651 QLGIPIITEEQ
+651 QLGIPIISEDE

>member
-1 MKNPI
+1 MNPV
-6 DEMRDLIEKLNYY
+6 DEMRDLIEKLNHY

-41 LEKLEE
+41 LKKLEE

-83 TKSEDDVV
+83 TKSEDEVV
-91 AFLAGH
+91 EFLAGH

-112 YYEEGLLTSAETRGN
+112 CYEDGLLISAETRGN
-127 GEVGEDILQNIVRV
+127 GEIGEDILQNIVRV

-153 LVIDGEVICTYE
+153 LVVDGEVICTYE

-184 IRLLDSRASAQR
+184 IRLLDSRASSQR
-196 KLTFVAWDCITGLDE
+196 RLTFVAWDCITGLDE
-211 CKYLS
+211 YKNLS
-216 EKIAHLD
+216 QKIIHLD

-230 PFLILPVNS
+230 PFLVLPINN
-239 SDKINQAISL
+239 SDKINHAISL
-249 IKDMAKAFS
+249 IKGMAKDFS

-264 VFKYDDCAYYQ
+264 VFKYNNCEYYQ

-286 GLAYKFYD
+286 GLAFKFYD
-294 EEYETYLRNIEWSM
+294 EEYETNLKDIEWSM

-334 LHNLNIMKQLL
+334 LHNLNIMNQLL
-345 GDYPFKGEKIWVCKQ
+345 GKPYKGQKIWVCKQ
-360 NEIIPQVVRAESLRE
+360 NEIIPQVVRSE
-375 NFVNG
+375 
-380 NKSLDKIY
+380 KSDAALTYIN
-388 SIIED
+388 I
-393 RLLIPPTKCPI
+393 PTKCPV
-404 CGGDTY
+404 CGSDTY
-410 IKDDFLYCGNPN
+410 VKDDFLYCSNPN

-429 QLEHFCG
+429 QLVHFCG

-457 WVGNYQELF
+457 WINNYQELF

-471 RDEWVKKPGFGEK
+471 RDEWINKPGFGQK

-490 STIEEARHCE
+490 STIEEVRYCE

-521 AKRSMDWF
+521 AKKCKDWF
-529 CFRECVEKNYD
+529 SFREYVEKNYD
-540 FTAWE
+540 FTAWD
-545 RFGYEMNESLHRF
+545 RFGYEMNDSLHRF

-577 WIDPQATTPVIKFSE
+577 WIDPQVTTPTIKFSE
-592 INGKTFV
+592 VNGKTFV
-599 VTGAVHQFKNRDEVK
+599 ITGAVHQFQNRDEVK
-614 IAIETRGGKV
+614 AIIETHGGKV
-624 TNSVTKNTNY
+624 TASVSKNTDY

-645 KNVKAK
+645 KNIKAK
-651 QLGIPIITEEQ
+651 QLGVPIITEEQ